1 MGSLE
6 YVPEA
11 WQRVVWAWQGWLGRH
26 EGLARGLFRLSVVCQ
41 RVTIALVVVAL
52 VVVPRLAVAL
62 VPVVWMLACLGVVVV
77 LARTRTVSWRLV
89 SVMFSLGVPWALV
102 VAKATEAVAAAG
114 GMTTSDHGVSVA
126 LAAFVEEPG
135 KLVPLVVVA
144 LVAPGRVRRLAAVDW
159 ALLGYAAGAGFTVAE
174 DASRRL
180 APEGLVS
187 WLLGGQ
193 GLGYSLNPWTAGSFR
208 LWESDGLLGRFMAGV
223 GPSPLGVGHH
233 VSTMT
238 VAMAL
243 GLGIVAWR
251 TRNLLGRVVA
261 WVLPGAVLVQV
272 VVDHAAYNASVT
284 SLASVSWL
292 TDGGDGIPGWV
303 GWLWQVSGRGGSL
316 VVYSMVLFG
325 LCQLTDARRRLR
337 TGPVGT
343 TAVEAPR
350 VPALAAM
357 GGPAF
362 IRAPLEAAVALVAYS
377 YSDLVVIA
385 RGYGDRR
392 MTRPQRMIEGR
403 LTAAQVMA
411 ARRDAMA
418 ATTPGTEPR
427 ARRTFAAATL
437 TVCLAVGLL
446 CLWYGTLIAQDIGSS
461 LLTGDTDPAFFA
473 GLLDELAQWWDSL
486 GPMGQLL
493 VTALGV
499 MLLMTAGA
507 SFALAMGAV
516 GVMTWA
522 MAHGHGL
529 ASFIHNP
536 AAATG
541 SYLANVT
548 AGQLAWDLLDFALTF
563 VPGSVLGAG
572 GHAIARTTATDMAAN
587 RTALRQGSRKAA
599 QATEH
604 TAARTQAQHVT
615 ESQAAHTRAVQRGK
629 EITSRKRYSAKT
641 VSSDSVDGS
650 DDALSGWSQSRRP
663 SGFQSPNV
671 DEVLRVTDEM
681 GYPRTPHGLDQGVPG
696 RYNGSHAERQKALR
710 ATDTSLGIS
719 KDMCEDCGGWFR
731 SYAHHTQKTW
741 YVTDPNGTW
750 VFKPDG
756 TIITPDGNVV
766 QPSTPLP
773 ESYFK

>member
-208 LWESDGLLGRFMAGV
+208 LWSDSPLGWLAG
-223 GPSPLGVGHH
+223 GEGASPLGVGHH

-529 ASFIHNP
+529 ASFIRNP

-572 GHAIARTTATDMAAN
+572 GHAIARTTARDMAAN

>member
-1 MGSLE
+1 
-6 YVPEA
+6 
-11 WQRVVWAWQGWLGRH
+11 
-26 EGLARGLFRLSVVCQ
+26 
-41 RVTIALVVVAL
+41 
-52 VVVPRLAVAL
+52 
-62 VPVVWMLACLGVVVV
+62 
-77 LARTRTVSWRLV
+77 
-89 SVMFSLGVPWALV
+89 
-102 VAKATEAVAAAG
+102 
-114 GMTTSDHGVSVA
+114 
-126 LAAFVEEPG
+126 
-135 KLVPLVVVA
+135 
-144 LVAPGRVRRLAAVDW
+144 
-159 ALLGYAAGAGFTVAE
+159 
-174 DASRRL
+174 
-180 APEGLVS
+180 
-187 WLLGGQ
+187 
-193 GLGYSLNPWTAGSFR
+193 
-208 LWESDGLLGRFMAGV
+208 
-223 GPSPLGVGHH
+223 
-233 VSTMT
+233 
-238 VAMAL
+238 
-243 GLGIVAWR
+243 
-251 TRNLLGRVVA
+251 
-261 WVLPGAVLVQV
+261 
-272 VVDHAAYNASVT
+272 
-284 SLASVSWL
+284 
-292 TDGGDGIPGWV
+292 
-303 GWLWQVSGRGGSL
+303 
-316 VVYSMVLFG
+316 
-325 LCQLTDARRRLR
+325 
-337 TGPVGT
+337 
-343 TAVEAPR
+343 
-350 VPALAAM
+350 
-357 GGPAF
+357 
-362 IRAPLEAAVALVAYS
+362 
-377 YSDLVVIA
+377 
-385 RGYGDRR
+385 
-392 MTRPQRMIEGR
+392 
-403 LTAAQVMA
+403 
-411 ARRDAMA
+411 
-418 ATTPGTEPR
+418 
-427 ARRTFAAATL
+427 
-437 TVCLAVGLL
+437 
-446 CLWYGTLIAQDIGSS
+446 
-461 LLTGDTDPAFFA
+461 
-473 GLLDELAQWWDSL
+473 
-486 GPMGQLL
+486 MGQLL

-529 ASFIHNP
+529 ASFINNP

-572 GHAIARTTATDMAAN
+572 GHAIARTTARDMAAN

>member
-208 LWESDGLLGRFMAGV
+208 LWSDSPLGWLAG
-223 GPSPLGVGHH
+223 GEGASPLGVGHH

-529 ASFIHNP
+529 ASFINNP

-572 GHAIARTTATDMAAN
+572 GHAIARTTARDMAAN